1 MTRLVRQRL
10 LALPILLFGISVV
23 VFFTVHLIPGNPAQI
38 LAGGFYATPEDV
50 KRVEEQYGLNEPLPV
65 QYGIYVRN
73 LLQGD
78 LGESLFSHRPVTAE
92 LGDRLPASIEL
103 SLFALLVGLP
113 LGALLGIRAALHRDT
128 PSDYAATAGSLLGLS
143 IPSFWLGLVVAW
155 LFGVKLGWLPLSGR
169 LDPFS
174 SVRELTG
181 ITTLDAL
188 LTADWSGLADALQH
202 LILPGCTLAVIPL
215 ALVARY
221 TRATFVEVLSQDYIR
236 TARAYGV
243 PQRRIT
249 WVYTAKN
256 AMLPLVTLF
265 GILVP
270 ALLTGAILV
279 ETVFSWPGVGTL
291 LLQSISSRDY
301 AVIQSVTL
309 IIAVIYVVVN
319 LLVDLSYGLIDPR
332 TREH

>member
-1 MTRLVRQRL
+1 
-10 LALPILLFGISVV
+10 
-23 VFFTVHLIPGNPAQI
+23 
-38 LAGGFYATPEDV
+38 
-50 KRVEEQYGLNEPLPV
+50 
-65 QYGIYVRN
+65 
-73 LLQGD
+73 
-78 LGESLFSHRPVTAE
+78 
-92 LGDRLPASIEL
+92 
-103 SLFALLVGLP
+103 
-113 LGALLGIRAALHRDT
+113 
-128 PSDYAATAGSLLGLS
+128 
-143 IPSFWLGLVVAW
+143 VAW